1 MQTGSQDNTFTLERA
16 QGKDTIT
23 NCINVMDAEYGP
35 CVPANML
42 SLPLLRI
49 LLKALTSLPLPA

>member
-16 QGKDTIT
+16 QGKDRIT
-23 NCINVMDAEYGP
+23 NCINVMDAEHGP
-35 CVPANML
+35 YVPANML

-49 LLKALTSLPLPA
+49 FLKA